1 MKGLHGFVMLHRK
14 ILDWEW
20 YADTSVRS
28 VFIHLLL
35 LASFKKT
42 SWQGQALLPGQVI
55 TSYGHIST
63 SLGLS
68 IQQVRTA
75 LNKLQST
82 GEIRI
87 RATNKYTLVSIE
99 KWALYQCD
107 TEQATNEQQP
117 KQQTNNKQIT
127 NHQQH
132 RNTVN
137 NDNNVYKV
145 NAPART
151 AAPVKSSYAKP
162 EVFSRGDY
170 DYDLLRKKARERIKK
185 LVGTYEESA

>member
-1 MKGLHGFVMLHRK
+1 MKGFHGFVMLHRK

-42 SWQGQALLPGQVI
+42 SWQGQVLAPGQVI
-55 TSYGHIST
+55 TSYGHLSI

-68 IQQVRTA
+68 VQQIRTA
-75 LNKLQST
+75 LDKLQST
-82 GEIRI
+82 GEIQI
-87 RATNKYTLVSIE
+87 RSTNKYTLVSIE
-99 KWALYQCD
+99 KWALYQSD
-107 TEQATNEQQP
+107 AEKATNQQQAE
-117 KQQTNNKQIT
+117 QQTNNNPAT

-132 RNTVN
+132 RNNVN
-137 NDNNVYKV
+137 NDNNVNNVKAQAGAS
-145 NAPART
+145 APA
-151 AAPVKSSYAKP
+151 KSAYSKTG
-162 EVFSRGDY
+162 VFSQGDY

-185 LVGTYEESA
+185 RIGTYEESA